1 MLATSDAKEYAVGNG
16 VASDKAL
23 EPLDTLEAPD
33 VDPFKLNGP
42 KVIELMTAAGLL

>member
-1 MLATSDAKEYAVGNG
+1 MGTG

-23 EPLDTLEAPD
+23 EPLDTLEAPR

-42 KVIELMTAAGLL
+42 KVIELMTTAGIL

>member
-23 EPLDTLEAPD
+23 EPLESLQAPK
-33 VDPFKLNGP
+33 VDPYTLNGP
-42 KVIELMTAAGLL
+42 KVIELMTAAGIL